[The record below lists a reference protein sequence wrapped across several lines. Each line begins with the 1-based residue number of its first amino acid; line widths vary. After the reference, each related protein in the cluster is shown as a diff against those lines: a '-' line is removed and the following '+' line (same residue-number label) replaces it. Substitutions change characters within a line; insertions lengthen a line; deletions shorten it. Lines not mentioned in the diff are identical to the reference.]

1 MKSSAPKPT
10 LDPDQQPDAGEIERW
25 LIVALASR
33 LKASQIDPERPLS
46 EYGVDSMVAVRMLGL
61 LEKWLNRSLPATLF
75 FEYSNIRELATALAS
90 GNISEAAEYAAPD
103 EDCY

>member
-1 MKSSAPKPT
+1 MKSSAPKPS
-10 LDPDQQPDAGEIERW
+10 LDRDKQPDAGEIELW
-25 LIVALASR
+25 LMAALASR
-33 LKASQIDPERPLS
+33 LKVSRIDPERPLG
-46 EYGVDSMVAVRMLGL
+46 EYGLDSMVAVRMLGL

-90 GNISEAAEYAAPD
+90 GNISEPAEYAAPD